1 MYPVTVTLDNGKQ
14 YRVQANGL
22 VHVLESNRG
31 SGYDWRVLNKT
42 KRAKEHR
49 LACKAAKQS

>member
-1 MYPVTVTLDNGKQ
+1 MYPITVTLDNGKQ

-31 SGYDWRVLNKT
+31 KGYDWRVLNKT
-42 KRAKEHR
+42 TRAKEHW
-49 LACKAAKQS
+49 LARKAAKQS

>member
-42 KRAKEHR
+42 TRAKEHR